1 MFLTKTEDKTI
12 INTLDGGTKTSA
24 HLLLTSFQLNW
35 DFPSSILILAG
46 KILIDFNFGFFKRKD
61 VEDDDVLVIPIT
73 ATFF

>member
-1 MFLTKTEDKTI
+1 MEGQRHQHI
-12 INTLDGGTKTSA
+12 
-24 HLLLTSFQLNW
+24 LLLTSFQLNW